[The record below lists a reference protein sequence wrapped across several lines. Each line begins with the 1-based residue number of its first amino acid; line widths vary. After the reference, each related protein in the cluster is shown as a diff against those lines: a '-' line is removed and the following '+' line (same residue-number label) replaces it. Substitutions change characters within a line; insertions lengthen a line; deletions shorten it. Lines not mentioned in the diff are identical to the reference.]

1 MDAELTGRQPE
12 DQPAVA
18 RIDARDTEDVAEKRA
33 RRACILGVDERV
45 CTRDHGRGG

>member
-1 MDAELTGRQPE
+1 MDAELTGRQLE

-18 RIDARDTEDVAEKRA
+18 RIDARETENVAEKRA

-45 CTRDHGRGG
+45 RPRDHGLG